1 MNFDLVFLVI
11 LITSFLGMVFLTLR
25 KIPAIVELPN
35 NPNLI
40 PGKELKDS
48 FTKKTKDAITRRR
61 FNTGILL
68 QKTLSKTRV
77 TILRLDNKIL
87 VLNQKL
93 KENSKRTREN
103 MDLEIDQIKKKLK
116 EKK

>member
-1 MNFDLVFLVI
+1 
-11 LITSFLGMVFLTLR
+11 
-25 KIPAIVELPN
+25 
-35 NPNLI
+35 
-40 PGKELKDS
+40 
-48 FTKKTKDAITRRR
+48 
-61 FNTGILL
+61 L